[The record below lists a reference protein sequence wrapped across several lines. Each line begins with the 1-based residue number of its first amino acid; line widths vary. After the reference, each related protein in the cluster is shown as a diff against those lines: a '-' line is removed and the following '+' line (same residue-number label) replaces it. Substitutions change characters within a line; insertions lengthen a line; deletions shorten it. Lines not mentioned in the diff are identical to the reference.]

1 MRYVTLSLFRH
12 IHVAIEICLT
22 TNILQGVDIQYMAR
36 SQMREGP
43 ICSTTSKL
51 IFVSSTQ
58 TK

>member
-1 MRYVTLSLFRH
+1 MCDIIFIQTYTCSYRDLFDH
-12 IHVAIEICLT
+12 KYLAMC
-22 TNILQGVDIQYMAR
+22 VDIQYMAR